1 MKTFIWDEYAIEED
15 EALLQ
20 HGTLTGGFQV
30 HNHDFSEL
38 VIILGGRGCHI
49 IGSKN
54 YPLRQGDIYVI
65 AGSCT
70 HGFGQ
75 TENLEF
81 ANVLFHPEKIVSEE
95 IKRTMSGYK
104 ALFEIEPTYRID
116 KDFSAR
122 LKASPAQLREIF
134 GIFEQIEALTGERTS
149 ENRIMVKI
157 LINLLVAKLSMF
169 YGENAEG
176 TASHI
181 SKLSGALAYI
191 DNNLGENLD
200 TSLLAGAANYSPRHF
215 TRIFKE
221 ILNETPQNY
230 ILKKRLGNAA
240 RLICLG
246 NMTISEAAL
255 LSGFSDSSYFARVF
269 KNKYGITP
277 SEYKKHHG
285 I

>member
-1 MKTFIWDEYAIEED
+1 M
-15 EALLQ
+15 
-20 HGTLTGGFQV
+20 

-38 VIILGGRGCHI
+38 VIILGGGGCHI
-49 IGSKN
+49 IGNKS
-54 YPLRQGDIYVI
+54 YPLRRGDIYVI
-65 AGSCT
+65 TGSYA
-70 HGFGQ
+70 HGFSQ

-81 ANVLFHPEKIVSEE
+81 ANVLFHPDKIVSEE
-95 IKRTMSGYK
+95 IKNTMSGYK
-104 ALFEIEPTYRID
+104 ALFEIEPAYRID

-122 LKASPAQLREIF
+122 LEASPIQIREISE
-134 GIFEQIEALTGERTS
+134 IFEQIAALTSERTS
-149 ENRIMVKI
+149 ENRIMTKI
-157 LINLLVAKLSMF
+157 LINLLVAKLSIF
-169 YGENAEG
+169 YNENAEG
-176 TASHI
+176 TAAHI
-181 SKLSGALAYI
+181 SKLSGVLAYI

-200 TSLLAGAANYSPRHF
+200 TGSLANSANYSTRHF

-240 RLICLG
+240 RLLSSN
-246 NMTISEAAL
+246 NMAISDAAL
-255 LSGFSDSSYFARVF
+255 SSGFSDGSYFARIF